1 MTIRI
6 QVREYSKVVYAL
18 HTFSQ
23 EYQIALPE
31 EHCSS
36 LFRNK
41 KFMLDEIV
49 GISSS
54 DFWAWSSLLRNEREK
69 NNYHFDFHI
78 AKIWQILKCYF

>member
-54 DFWAWSSLLRNEREK
+54 QGDCHASK
-69 NNYHFDFHI
+69 NVPS
-78 AKIWQILKCYF
+78 

>member
-36 LFRNK
+36 IFRNK

-54 DFWAWSSLLRNEREK
+54 DFWTKASIFRNVSEK
-69 NNYHFDFHI
+69 
-78 AKIWQILKCYF
+78 K

>member
-6 QVREYSKVVYAL
+6 QVREYNKVVYAL

-41 KFMLDEIV
+41 KLMLDEIV

-54 DFWAWSSLLRNEREK
+54 DFWARASIFRNERK
-69 NNYHFDFHI
+69 KL
-78 AKIWQILKCYF
+78 ATILIFILQKYGKF